1 MEQFHKAS
9 VSVNGILD
17 TNKSKINGIVTN
29 FNKVSGDFSKISDSL
44 QKADLGKTVKEL
56 NCLIDLQK
64 KRIERTEKEILR
76 IRKDRETIRKDT
88 ELCLNLLTRS
98 NQGLSGLKKFSGLD
112 QESTM
117 ASSVISLMSTS
128 GIGTTNHTLG
138 LNMNPNL
145 VTLEKTP
152 HLVLDNQVSMER
164 TDNLESTH
172 LEKLEDSQVHLD
184 LVEKST
190 FLDTTPSLSYQ
201 PINESLT
208 K

>member
-1 MEQFHKAS
+1 MMKETYPIDSCSEISQKAR
-9 VSVNGILD
+9 NPFILKSD
-17 TNKSKINGIVTN
+17 TIKQPI
-29 FNKVSGDFSKISDSL
+29 DFSPI
-44 QKADLGKTVKEL
+44 LGKYEKKSSKTVKEL